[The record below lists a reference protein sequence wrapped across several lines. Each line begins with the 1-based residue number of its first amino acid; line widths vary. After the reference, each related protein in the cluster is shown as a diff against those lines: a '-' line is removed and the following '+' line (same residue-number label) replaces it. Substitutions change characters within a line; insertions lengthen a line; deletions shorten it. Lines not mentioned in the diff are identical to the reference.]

1 MSEPNHSAELAENG
15 AENYPDTLRITVG
28 SVDSMFDAAIAQ
40 LGDDGESDEAV
51 RSFDSVADVRQL
63 LTDRRVELMRSIMT
77 ASPDSITDLAD
88 RLVATIRMF
97 TAMSR
102 YWLTIT
108 SFTSTPWPYETTCD
122 PVQSSPCRYRSRRRL
137 RYRTHTQLDRK

>member
-40 LGDDGESDEAV
+40 LGDDGEADEAI
-51 RSFDSVADVRQL
+51 RSFDTVADVRQL

-77 ASPDSITDLAD
+77 ASPDSITGLAD
-88 RLVATIRMF
+88 RLGRNYSDVHSDVQVLADHHIVYFDTDGRAKRPVI
-97 TAMSR
+97 
-102 YWLTIT
+102 
-108 SFTSTPWPYETTCD
+108 PYNRVRVDIEVVGDSGTE
-122 PVQSSPCRYRSRRRL
+122 RA
-137 RYRTHTQLDRK
+137 HA

>member
-1 MSEPNHSAELAENG
+1 MSEPNHSSELDANG

-88 RLVATIRMF
+88 RLGRNYSDVHSDVQVLADHHIVYFDTDGRAKRPVI
-97 TAMSR
+97 
-102 YWLTIT
+102 
-108 SFTSTPWPYETTCD
+108 PYNRVRVDIEVVGDSGTE
-122 PVQSSPCRYRSRRRL
+122 RA
-137 RYRTHTQLDRK
+137 HA

>member
-88 RLVATIRMF
+88 RLGRNYSDVHSDVQVLADHHIVYFDTDGRTKRPVI
-97 TAMSR
+97 
-102 YWLTIT
+102 
-108 SFTSTPWPYETTCD
+108 PYNRVRVDIEVVGDSGTE
-122 PVQSSPCRYRSRRRL
+122 RA
-137 RYRTHTQLDRK
+137 HA

>member
-1 MSEPNHSAELAENG
+1 MSEPNHTAELAENG

-88 RLVATIRMF
+88 RLGRNYSDVHSDVQVLADHHIVYFDTDGRTKRPVI
-97 TAMSR
+97 
-102 YWLTIT
+102 
-108 SFTSTPWPYETTCD
+108 PYNRVRVDIEVVGDSGTE
-122 PVQSSPCRYRSRRRL
+122 RA
-137 RYRTHTQLDRK
+137 HA

>member
-1 MSEPNHSAELAENG
+1 MSEPNHSSELAENG

-28 SVDSMFDAAIAQ
+28 SVDSAFEAAIAQ
-40 LGDDGESDEAV
+40 LGGDGPAEEAV

-88 RLVATIRMF
+88 RLDRNYSDIHSDVQVLADHHIVYFDTDGRTKRPVI
-97 TAMSR
+97 
-102 YWLTIT
+102 
-108 SFTSTPWPYETTCD
+108 PYNRVHVDIEVVGDSGTE
-122 PVQSSPCRYRSRRRL
+122 RA
-137 RYRTHTQLDRK
+137 HA

>member
-1 MSEPNHSAELAENG
+1 MSEPNHSSELDANG

-88 RLVATIRMF
+88 RLGRNYSDVHSDVQVLADHHIVYFDTDGRTKRPVI
-97 TAMSR
+97 
-102 YWLTIT
+102 
-108 SFTSTPWPYETTCD
+108 PYNRVRVDIEVVGDSGTE
-122 PVQSSPCRYRSRRRL
+122 RA
-137 RYRTHTQLDRK
+137 HA